1 MLKCEVK
8 EHLLYHLKGAQGLE
22 HVADDEEDV
31 GDAEAGEEPVEGGR
45 HRPDDHRNHDEVH
58 HHGILHEYLAK
69 LGTGNKLFLII
80 LLYIL
85 ILGTLAAFFCPC
97 SDRRKS

>member
-8 EHLLYHLKGAQGLE
+8 EHVLYHLKGAQRLE

-45 HRPDDHRNHDEVH
+45 HRPGDHRNDDEVH
-58 HHGILHEYLAK
+58 HHGILHQYLAK
-69 LGTGNKLFLII
+69 LGTGRSSI
-80 LLYIL
+80 
-85 ILGTLAAFFCPC
+85 
-97 SDRRKS
+97 